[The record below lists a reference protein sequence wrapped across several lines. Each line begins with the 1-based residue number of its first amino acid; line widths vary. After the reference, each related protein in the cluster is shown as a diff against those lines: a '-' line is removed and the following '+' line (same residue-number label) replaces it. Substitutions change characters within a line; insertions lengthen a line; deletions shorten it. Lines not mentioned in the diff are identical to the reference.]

1 MDQTLRNIAQRTVG
15 PWLESREAE
24 IRAARAAGQRAVTG
38 DMALLQRRHADF
50 QDGMVGRAKASV
62 LALQSELSVYGRDLR
77 RQIEDL
83 ARERDD
89 HIAQRMTELREQR
102 QRALHDLD
110 ATKGPMSARFI
121 RAGLAGEEAEKAH
134 RAIRAEVNGRPLRR
148 SLVGIYLPL
157 MIGLALVEMPVNRL
171 AFELFFQEQPAVSLA
186 LAGVVGAVLIF
197 FAHMIGTLVR
207 RMEVPSRPAQQVKRG
222 LGILLFGGLAAVMM
236 YLLAGMRQL
245 FVRLLESEQGGSLS
259 SIIEGITQGGTA
271 HSLGSV
277 AANVAAN
284 VAGEQLGTAG
294 WTLLIL
300 NLIIFV
306 FGATAAFL
314 RHDPHPD
321 YEPAWRN
328 QERARR
334 RLTRLRTRYER
345 AAGGKQRVFDEQL
358 SALDQL
364 LRETAGKHD
373 ELLAR
378 EGAIEPFLQETAS
391 RVANTVRNRSL
402 AFLEGAVGSIKGPIT
417 GSLETVQAMPEEDV
431 RRRIGEQLEPIG

>member
-1 MDQTLRNIAQRTVG
+1 MDQTLKQIASRTVG

-24 IRAARAAGQRAVTG
+24 IRAARAAGQRAATG
-38 DMALLQRRHADF
+38 DMALLRRRHADF
-50 QDGMVGRAKASV
+50 QDGLLGRAKSAA
-62 LALQSELSVYGRDLR
+62 LALQSELSTYARDLR
-77 RQIEDL
+77 RQTEDL

-102 QRALHDLD
+102 QRVLHGLD
-110 ATKGPMSARFI
+110 TTKGPMSARFI

-134 RAIRAEVNGRPLRR
+134 RAVRAEVNGRPLRR
-148 SLVGIYLPL
+148 SLVGLYLPL

-171 AFELFFQEQPAVSLA
+171 AFELFFQEQPVVSLA

-197 FAHMIGTLVR
+197 FAHMVGTLIR
-207 RMEVPSRPAQQVKRG
+207 RMEAPSRPAQQVRRG
-222 LGILLFGGLAAVMM
+222 AGILLFAVLAGVMM

-245 FVRLLESEQGGSLS
+245 YVRLLESEQTSNLS
-259 SIIEGITQGGTA
+259 AIIEGITNGGAARTI
-271 HSLGSV
+271 
-277 AANVAAN
+277 ANVAN
-284 VAGEQLGTAG
+284 EQLGTAG

-300 NLIIFV
+300 NLVIFV

-345 AAGGKQRVFDEQL
+345 AASGKQREFDTQL
-358 SALDQL
+358 ASLDQL
-364 LRETAGKHD
+364 LRETEGKHD

-378 EGAIEPFLQETAS
+378 EQAIEPFQQETAT

-402 AFLEGAVGSIKGPIT
+402 AFLEGAVGAIKGPIT
-417 GSLETVQAMPEEDV
+417 GSLEAVQAMPEEDV
-431 RRRIGEQLEPIG
+431 RRRICEPAEPIG

>member
-1 MDQTLRNIAQRTVG
+1 MDQTLKQIASRTVG

-24 IRAARAAGQRAVTG
+24 IRAARASGQRAATG
-38 DMALLQRRHADF
+38 DMALLRRRHADF
-50 QDGMVGRAKASV
+50 QDGLLGRAKSAT
-62 LALQSELSVYGRDLR
+62 LALQSELSTYGRDLR

-89 HIAQRMTELREQR
+89 HIAQRMTDLREQR
-102 QRALHDLD
+102 QRVLHALDT
-110 ATKGPMSARFI
+110 TKGPMSARFI

-134 RAIRAEVNGRPLRR
+134 RAVRAEVNGRPLRR
-148 SLVGIYLPL
+148 SLVGLYLPL

-197 FAHMIGTLVR
+197 FAHMVGTLVR
-207 RMEVPSRPAQQVKRG
+207 RMETPSRPTQQVRRG
-222 LGILLFGGLAAVMM
+222 LGILLFAGLAAVMM

-245 FVRLLESEQGGSLS
+245 YVRLLESEQASNLS
-259 SIIEGITQGGTA
+259 TIIEGITNGGTA
-271 HSLGSV
+271 H
-277 AANVAAN
+277 AIANVAN
-284 VAGEQLGTAG
+284 EQLGTAG

-300 NLIIFV
+300 NLVIFV

-321 YEPAWRN
+321 YEAAWRN

-345 AAGGKQRVFDEQL
+345 AASAKQREFDTQL
-358 SALDQL
+358 GSLDQL
-364 LRETAGKHD
+364 LRETEAKHD

-378 EGAIEPFLQETAS
+378 EQAIEPFLQETAT

-402 AFLEGAVGSIKGPIT
+402 AFLEGAVGAIKGPIT

-431 RRRIGEQLEPIG
+431 RRRIGEPVEPIG